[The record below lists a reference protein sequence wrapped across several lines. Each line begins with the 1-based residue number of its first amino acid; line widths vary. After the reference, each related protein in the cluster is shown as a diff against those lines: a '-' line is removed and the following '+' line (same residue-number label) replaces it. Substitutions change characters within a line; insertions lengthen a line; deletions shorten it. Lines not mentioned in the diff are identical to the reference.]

1 VRHNLDARRAAGRF
15 REESTIHASRSRYA
29 PRSPGPDA
37 LGERA
42 MTQLFGRYELLRKVA
57 AGGMA
62 EIFLARQWGE
72 GGFFRDVVIKRIFRN
87 LADDDK
93 QLRMFQ
99 DEARLLAELCHPNI
113 PQVFELGI
121 EEGQWFITMEW
132 VDGHDL
138 SDLAVVGTRSHQ
150 PMPLSVAIGIVMQ
163 ACEALHHAHERR
175 DKAGRPL
182 RIVHRDVTPQNV
194 MVTRDGVVKLLDFG
208 IARTSARRDTDAGVV
223 KGTFSYMAP
232 EQVRAR
238 PLDKRADVFALGV
251 ILYELTT
258 GARLFR
264 GNDVQ
269 VMTQVVEQDAPPP
282 SARIADFPP
291 ELERIVLNALQRD
304 RGQRTPSA
312 SHLALALEEFATTNG
327 LLVGPRAVSR
337 HVLQVFPYER
347 LNEENAGI
355 VESSAQSGWREPAAQ
370 PTLTG
375 RPVAHEL
382 DDDSLFDDL
391 RLLSAAPPAFEG
403 EEADPLTLPPH
414 ERRGEYAIDDITDS
428 GADRDVTDDTEF
440 DADSLLESMPP
451 EPLSPARFD
460 DVRRIA
466 PTRSSSPD
474 AMSAADRAAR
484 YPSLP
489 PELFELDDA
498 DVSRKP
504 VVLLAS
510 PKRAQS
516 VSPGAGEYM
525 RDLMRRLEKDEDS
538 GDR

>member
-1 VRHNLDARRAAGRF
+1 
-15 REESTIHASRSRYA
+15 
-29 PRSPGPDA
+29 
-37 LGERA
+37 

-87 LADDDK
+87 LAENEK

-113 PQVFELGI
+113 PQVFELGV
-121 EEGQWFITMEW
+121 EERLWFMAMEW

-138 SDLAVVGTRSHQ
+138 SDLASVGARSHQ
-150 PMPLSVAIGIVMQ
+150 PMPLAVAIGVVMQ

-182 RIVHRDVTPQNV
+182 RIVHRDVTPQNL

-208 IARTSARRDTDAGVV
+208 IARTAARRETDTGVV

-258 GARLFR
+258 GVRLFR
-264 GNDVQ
+264 GSDVQ
-269 VMTQVVEQDAPPP
+269 VMTQVVEQDAPRPTV
-282 SARIADFPP
+282 RFPDYP
-291 ELERIVLNALQRD
+291 EELERIVLNALQRD

-312 SHLALALEEFATTNG
+312 SHLALALEEFATKHG
-327 LLVGPRAVSR
+327 MLVGPRAVSR

-347 LNEENAGI
+347 LNEERAGI
-355 VESSAQSGWREPAAQ
+355 VEAPQGRSAGPARGASESGWREPAAK
-370 PTLTG
+370 PTLNG
-375 RPVAHEL
+375 RPVVHEF
-382 DDDSLFDDL
+382 DDESLFDDL
-391 RLLSAAPPAFEG
+391 HLLGEAPRTFAG
-403 EEADPLTLPPH
+403 DDADPLTLPPQAH
-414 ERRGEYAIDDITDS
+414 RLEVVS
-428 GADRDVTDDTEF
+428 DDTDGDLLDGDALDGDF
-440 DADSLLESMPP
+440 DAAALLESLPP
-451 EPLSPARFD
+451 APLEPARFD
-460 DVRRIA
+460 DL
-466 PTRSSSPD
+466 RSASERASSPEPEEPEN
-474 AMSAADRAAR
+474 RF
-484 YPSLP
+484 PSLP
-489 PELFELDDA
+489 PELFELDDGDA
-498 DVSRKP
+498 SGKP

-510 PKRAQS
+510 PKRALS

-525 RDLMRRLEKDEDS
+525 RDLLRRLEKDEDPS
-538 GDR
+538 DRS